1 MVSYSNVPSEEEI
14 SLYQDIIR
22 EEVNRFRNNK
32 KDFSLAMLTL
42 NELQQLAGRYNN
54 GNQLLNQLIQK
65 GMIIKICD
73 KYRSAHMDLLAK
85 VVHARPYINSPPV
98 ALEYDVRLEEE
109 YYPDFG
115 AVSFTSI
122 LGDVQNKLRLDNL
135 PNQDISLITNILQN
149 VMTRSI
155 KGKGFS
161 SYQAYVIKQIL
172 DQYNHYIPVVAPT
185 ATGKT
190 ITFTLPAMVYVLEA
204 VIKNEEP
211 INVVFIYPRKALAKD
226 QVERLL
232 DLIYEIN
239 QELINNKLNK
249 RVTLALEDGDTPRRK
264 EIKDGEEYRGL
275 NCPKCGNKLIY
286 TKAGVKCSSCKRDYS
301 FLLATR
307 EDIEVNLPNVLVTN
321 LWTLYR
327 RMLNKDRASSFKN
340 VKYIVLDEVHA
351 YDNILTQHLRYILRL
366 LNSLKALSKSPP
378 IEKIVFSSATIP
390 NHLEFLSSIV
400 CCKSNQCISNIPTFQ
415 VFYSNNSQIGNKKR
429 LILYLL
435 LFPNIGKGIDTV
447 TEYAA
452 EVSLA
457 WLKDKGFKGI
467 VFADSV
473 AGVTK
478 LFKYFYNTILGTR
491 KGREIRDHICYTN
504 PNDLCYKDEYYWDYL
519 QNYKYVC
526 TDDNK
531 LDKFAGDLKSSI
543 ELHNALLPPKNRWE
557 IEKKFKS
564 STSPLQLLFSTST
577 LELGIDIGD
586 IALVIQHKLPISRES
601 FIQRIGR
608 AGRSERTYRIATGII
623 TLQTSPFVT
632 LYIYN
637 QNLMQNLISL
647 GKGVSSQYGMTTN
660 PNIILQYMFSY
671 LLLEK
676 ALNGINTCVG
686 ENPKKDECEELGK
699 NLVNELREKLK
710 DLKFVMKLSTDL
722 CIDPSQISEALGIL
736 NSLNYETY
744 PNDNKC
750 EDVESIVEEIRENLI
765 KGLGEAESI
774 LEDDDGFNELAEKIL
789 DDKRLREFK
798 LNIDYLKEFL
808 YNVEGYLNN
817 IFDELDN
824 GHGYGP
830 VISQLLNKLEQ
841 DIEKI
846 KKSVRELEE
855 LNQQIK
861 QSQNRET
868 KDFAEIRMELDLDDF
883 SQKLEDLIR
892 DLKAIVNYSDRL
904 KRTLEHAKENNKV
917 QCLLSLQKKNDI
929 SDNDTQ
935 IDIFKILKELFNNN
949 IFIDLM
955 MTPPAPVINVDLDT
969 EEGDYSDE

>member
-1 MVSYSNVPSEEEI
+1 MSYSNVPSEEEI
-14 SLYQDIIR
+14 SLYQDIVR
-22 EEVNRFRNNK
+22 KEVEKFRNNQ
-32 KDFSLAMLTL
+32 KDFSLAMLTP

-65 GMIIKICD
+65 GMIMKICD

-85 VVHARPYINSPPV
+85 VVHARPYTDSPPA

-122 LGDVQNKLRLDNL
+122 LSDVQNKLRLDNL
-135 PNQDISLITNILQN
+135 PIQDISLIINILQN
-149 VMTRSI
+149 VMSNKI
-155 KGKGFS
+155 KGFS

-190 ITFTLPAMVYVLEA
+190 ITFTLPAIIYALEA

-211 INVVFIYPRKALAKD
+211 INVIFIYPRKALAKD

-239 QELINNKLNK
+239 QELEKKLNK
-249 RVTLALEDGDTPRRK
+249 KVTLALEDGDTPGRK
-264 EIKDGEEYRGL
+264 DIKDGEEYRGL

-307 EDIEVNLPNVLVTN
+307 EDIEFNTPNVLVTN

-327 RMLNKDRASSFKN
+327 RTLNKDRASRFKN

-378 IEKIVFSSATIP
+378 VEKIVFSSATIP

-400 CCKSNQCISNIPTFQ
+400 CCKSSQCISNIPTFKD
-415 VFYSNNSQIGNKKR
+415 FYSKYPQKGNKKR
-429 LILYLL
+429 LILYLF

-491 KGREIRDHICYTN
+491 KGKEIRDHICYN
-504 PNDLCYKDEYYWDYL
+504 VPNDLCKKNEYFWDYL

-526 TDDNK
+526 ADVNQ

-623 TLQTSPFVT
+623 TLQTSPFAT

-637 QNLMQNLISL
+637 QDLMEKLISL
-647 GKGVSSQYGMTTN
+647 SKGVSSQYGMTTN
-660 PNIILQYMFSY
+660 PNIVLQYMFSY

-676 ALNGINTCVG
+676 ALNGSNTCVDDDL
-686 ENPKKDECEELGK
+686 KRTECEELGK
-699 NLVNELREKLK
+699 NLVNELIEKLK
-710 DLKFVMKLSTDL
+710 DQEFVKRLSTDL

-736 NSLNYETY
+736 NSLNYGTY

-750 EDVESIVEEIRENLI
+750 EDVVSIVEKIRENLI
-765 KGLGEAESI
+765 ERLGEAKST
-774 LEDDDGFNELAEKIL
+774 LEDDDGFNELAKKIL
-789 DDKRLREFK
+789 DDERLREFK
-798 LNIDYLKEFL
+798 LNKDYLKEFL
-808 YNVEGYLNN
+808 YNVEEYLNN

-830 VISQLLNKLEQ
+830 VISQLLDKLKR
-841 DIEKI
+841 DIEKVE
-846 KKSVRELEE
+846 KSVRELEE

-868 KDFAEIRMELDLDDF
+868 KDLAKMRVELDKRNF
-883 SQKLEDLIR
+883 SQKLEDLIK
-892 DLKAIVNYSDRL
+892 DLNAIVEYSDDFEE
-904 KRTLEHAKENNKV
+904 TLESAKENNEIE
-917 QCLLSLQKKNDI
+917 CLLLLQKRNDI
-929 SDNDTQ
+929 SDKDTS

-949 IFIDLM
+949 IFIDLL

-969 EEGDYSDE
+969 EEGDYSDD

>member
-1 MVSYSNVPSEEEI
+1 VSYSNVPSEEEI
-14 SLYQDIIR
+14 SLYQDIVR
-22 EEVNRFRNNK
+22 KEVEKFQNNQ

-85 VVHARPYINSPPV
+85 VVHARPYTDSPPV
-98 ALEYDVRLEEE
+98 ALEYDIRLEEE

-122 LGDVQNKLRLDNL
+122 LSDVQNKLRVDNL
-135 PNQDISLITNILQN
+135 PNRDISLIINILQN
-149 VMTRSI
+149 IMSRSI

-190 ITFTLPAMVYVLEA
+190 ITFTLPAIVYVLEA

-249 RVTLALEDGDTPRRK
+249 KVTLALEDGDTPGRK
-264 EIKDGEEYRGL
+264 DIKDGEEYRGL

-307 EDIEVNLPNVLVTN
+307 EDIEVNIPNVLVTN

-327 RMLNKDRASSFKN
+327 RMLNKDRASRFKN

-400 CCKSNQCISNIPTFQ
+400 CCKSNQCISNIPIFQ
-415 VFYSNNSQIGNKKR
+415 DFYSKYPQKGNKKR
-429 LILYLL
+429 LILYLF

-452 EVSLA
+452 EVALA

-478 LFKYFYNTILGTR
+478 LFKYFYNTILGSR
-491 KGREIRDHICYTN
+491 KGKEIRDHLCYN
-504 PNDLCYKDEYYWDYL
+504 DPNDLCNKNEYYWDYL

-526 TDDNK
+526 ADVNQ

-623 TLQTSPFVT
+623 TLQTSPFAT

-637 QNLMQNLISL
+637 QDLMEKLISL
-647 GKGVSSQYGMTTN
+647 SKGVSSQYGVTTN
-660 PNIILQYMFSY
+660 SNIILQYMFSY

-676 ALNGINTCVG
+676 ALNGSNTCVDDDL
-686 ENPKKDECEELGK
+686 ERVECKELGK

-710 DLKFVMKLSTDL
+710 DQEFIRKLSTDL

-744 PNDNKC
+744 PKDNKC
-750 EDVESIVEEIRENLI
+750 NDVVSIVENIRENLFE
-765 KGLGEAESI
+765 GLGEAEST

-789 DDKRLREFK
+789 DGERLRKFK
-798 LNIDYLKEFL
+798 LNKDYLKEFL
-808 YNVEGYLNN
+808 YNVEGYLNK

-830 VISQLLNKLEQ
+830 VISQLLNKLER
-841 DIEKI
+841 DIEKV
-846 KKSVRELEE
+846 KKSVSELEE
-855 LNQQIK
+855 LNQKIK
-861 QSQNRET
+861 QPQNRET
-868 KDFAEIRMELDLDDF
+868 KDFAKMRMELDIKNF
-883 SQKLEDLIR
+883 SQKLEDLIK
-892 DLKAIVNYSDRL
+892 DLNAIIEYSDHL
-904 KRTLEHAKENNKV
+904 KRTLELAERDNKV
-917 QCLLSLQKKNDI
+917 ECLLLLQKKNDI
-929 SDNDTQ
+929 SDND

-949 IFIDLM
+949 IFIDLL
-955 MTPPAPVINVDLDT
+955 MTPPAPVINIDLDT
-969 EEGDYSDE
+969 EEGDYSDD

>member
-1 MVSYSNVPSEEEI
+1 MSYSNVPSEEEI

-22 EEVNRFRNNK
+22 EEVNKFRNNK

-122 LGDVQNKLRLDNL
+122 LSDVQNKLRLDNL
-135 PNQDISLITNILQN
+135 PNQDISLITNILQK
-149 VMTRSI
+149 VMSNKI
-155 KGKGFS
+155 KGFS

-204 VIKNEEP
+204 VIKNEDP

-239 QELINNKLNK
+239 QELIKKLNK
-249 RVTLALEDGDTPRRK
+249 KVTLALEDGDTPRRE

-286 TKAGVKCSSCKRDYS
+286 TKAGVKCSSCNTDYS
-301 FLLATR
+301 FMLATR
-307 EDIEVNLPNVLVTN
+307 EDIEFNIPNVLVTN

-327 RMLNKDRASSFKN
+327 RMLNKDRASRFKN

-366 LNSLKALSKSPP
+366 LSSLKALSKFPP

-415 VFYSNNSQIGNKKR
+415 DFYSKYSQKGNKKR
-429 LILYLL
+429 LILYLF

-457 WLKDKGFKGI
+457 WLKGKGFKGI

-504 PNDLCYKDEYYWDYL
+504 PNDLCNNDEYYWDYL

-526 TDDNK
+526 ADDNK

-623 TLQTSPFVT
+623 TLQTSPFAT

-637 QNLMQNLISL
+637 QDLMKKLISL

-671 LLLEK
+671 FLLEK

-686 ENPKKDECEELGK
+686 EDPKRDECEELGK
-699 NLVNELREKLK
+699 NLINELREKLK
-710 DLKFVMKLSTDL
+710 DQEFVMKLSTDL

-750 EDVESIVEEIRENLI
+750 EDVVSIVENIRENLI
-765 KGLGEAESI
+765 ERLGKARST
-774 LEDDDGFNELAEKIL
+774 LKDDDRFNELAEKKL
-789 DDKRLREFK
+789 DDERLRKFK
-798 LNIDYLKEFL
+798 LNKDYLKEFL
-808 YNVEGYLNN
+808 YSVEGYLIN

-841 DIEKI
+841 DIKKI

-861 QSQNRET
+861 QPQNRET
-868 KDFAEIRMELDLDDF
+868 KNLAEIRMKLDVNCF
-883 SQKLEDLIR
+883 SKKLEDLIKN
-892 DLKAIVNYSDRL
+892 LNAIVEYSAHL
-904 KRTLEHAKENNKV
+904 KRTLELAERDNKV
-917 QCLLSLQKKNDI
+917 ECLLSLQKKNNI
-929 SDNDTQ
+929 SNND

-949 IFIDLM
+949 IFVDLM

>member
-1 MVSYSNVPSEEEI
+1 MSYSNVPSEEEI
-14 SLYQDIIR
+14 SLYQDIVR
-22 EEVNRFRNNK
+22 KEVEKFQNNQ
-32 KDFSLAMLTL
+32 KDFSLAKLTL
-42 NELQQLAGRYNN
+42 NELQQLAGRYSN

-85 VVHARPYINSPPV
+85 VVHARSYTVSPPV
-98 ALEYDVRLEEE
+98 ALEYDVQLEEE

-122 LGDVQNKLRLDNL
+122 LSDVQNKLSLDNL

-149 VMTRSI
+149 VMSRSI

-161 SYQAYVIKQIL
+161 SYQAYVMKQIL
-172 DQYNHYIPVVAPT
+172 DQYKHYIPVVAPT

-190 ITFTLPAMVYVLEA
+190 ITFTLPAIVYVLEA

-249 RVTLALEDGDTPRRK
+249 KVTLALEDGDTPGRK

-307 EDIEVNLPNVLVTN
+307 EDIEVNIPNVLVTN

-327 RMLNKDRASSFKN
+327 RILNKDRASRFKN

-378 IEKIVFSSATIP
+378 VEKIVFSSATIP

-415 VFYSNNSQIGNKKR
+415 DFYSKYPQKGNKKR
-429 LILYLL
+429 LILYLF

-491 KGREIRDHICYTN
+491 KGKEIRDHICYTD
-504 PNDLCYKDEYYWDYL
+504 PNDLCNEKEYYWDYL

-526 TDDNK
+526 ADVNQ
-531 LDKFAGDLKSSI
+531 LDRFAGDLKSSI

-586 IALVIQHKLPISRES
+586 IALIIQHKLPISRES
-601 FIQRIGR
+601 IIQRIGR

-623 TLQTSPFVT
+623 TLQTSPFAT

-637 QNLMQNLISL
+637 QDLMKKLTSL

-660 PNIILQYMFSY
+660 PNIVLQYMFSY

-676 ALNGINTCVG
+676 ALNGSNTCVDDDL
-686 ENPKKDECEELGK
+686 KRTDCEELGK

-710 DLKFVMKLSTDL
+710 DQEFVKKLSTDL
-722 CIDPSQISEALGIL
+722 CIDPSRISEALGTL
-736 NSLNYETY
+736 NSVNYETY

-750 EDVESIVEEIRENLI
+750 EDVVSIVENIRVNLI
-765 KGLGEAESI
+765 EGLNEAEST

-789 DDKRLREFK
+789 DNERLREFK
-798 LNIDYLKEFL
+798 LNKDYLKEFL
-808 YNVEGYLNN
+808 YNIEGYLNK

-841 DIEKI
+841 DIEKV
-846 KKSVRELEE
+846 KRSVSELEE

-861 QSQNRET
+861 QPQNIET
-868 KDFAEIRMELDLDDF
+868 KDFAKMRMKLNIKNF
-883 SQKLEDLIR
+883 SQKLEDLIK
-892 DLKAIVNYSDRL
+892 DLNAIVDYSNSL
-904 KRTLEHAKENNKV
+904 KETLKFTESENKV
-917 QCLLSLQKKNDI
+917 KCLLLLQKKNNI
-929 SDNDTQ
+929 SDNDIS
-935 IDIFKILKELFNNN
+935 IDVFKVLKELFNNN
-949 IFIDLM
+949 IFIDLL

-969 EEGDYSDE
+969 EEGDYSDD